1 MGEMATYI
9 LPAVLLLAS
18 AKDALTLKQLQGT
31 WEVVSETWAG
41 YQLPDDLRL
50 KEVVIKGNTVTQTSV
65 NHTDVPGKDHI
76 EKAVLRFRT
85 VDSPPFGNLPAFD
98 LVDQDQDMGYF
109 AALYKLDNEM
119 GTLTICYVIRRSQD
133 RPTEFAST
141 KDNTNALLVLK
152 RKKTP

>member
-18 AKDALTLKQLQGT
+18 SQQALTLKQLQGA

-50 KEVVIKGNTVTQTSV
+50 KEVTIKGNAVTQTSM
-65 NHTDVPGKDHI
+65 NHTDLPGKDHI
-76 EKAVLRFRT
+76 EQAVLRFRT
-85 VDSPPFGNLPAFD
+85 FDSPPFGNRPGVD

-109 AALYKLDNEM
+109 AAIYKLDNEK

-133 RPTEFAST
+133 RPTEFTST

-152 RKKTP
+152 RKKAP